1 MDQRLVCL
9 LPARNAAED
18 LPGYFESV
26 AGFADGVVALDDGST
41 DETRELLEASPLVK
55 VLLSNPRRESY
66 RGWDDGKNRNRLLA
80 AAGELDPVWIISL
93 DADER
98 IDPEDAAALRTFIQS
113 SDAIPACGFGL
124 QHYWMWGD
132 AHHYP
137 TYSWIYRLFGFRTGQ
152 RFPDRRLHFQPL
164 PIDIAEIMRVKTTV
178 RVQHFGAASPR
189 RRQARCD
196 KYREA
201 DPGGDYPDTL
211 EQVPP
216 SEPHLLARWGARPE
230 GCSILMIDG
239 L

>member
-1 MDQRLVCL
+1 MRMDQRLVCL

-124 QHYWMWGD
+124 QHY
-132 AHHYP
+132 
-137 TYSWIYRLFGFRTGQ
+137 
-152 RFPDRRLHFQPL
+152 
-164 PIDIAEIMRVKTTV
+164 
-178 RVQHFGAASPR
+178 
-189 RRQARCD
+189 
-196 KYREA
+196 
-201 DPGGDYPDTL
+201 
-211 EQVPP
+211 
-216 SEPHLLARWGARPE
+216 
-230 GCSILMIDG
+230 
-239 L
+239 